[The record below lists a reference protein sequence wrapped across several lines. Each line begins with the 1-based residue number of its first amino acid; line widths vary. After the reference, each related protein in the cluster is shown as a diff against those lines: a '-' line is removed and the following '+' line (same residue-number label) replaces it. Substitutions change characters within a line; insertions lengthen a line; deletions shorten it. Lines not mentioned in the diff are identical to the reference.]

1 MLNFQINNYFKE
13 VAEQVVIEQP
23 WWVAPADEVEVA
35 EIDQPLWGAPANP
48 VLGPIT
54 TAEKREL
61 DAAWLAVENKSENAK
76 IDHYMVLLAS
86 RPLLET
92 FGNGHWAATWKEL
105 REFIEKTKIFRFLVQ
120 HFNEQ
125 ITKNK

>member
-61 DAAWLAVENKSENAK
+61 DAAWLAVENKSEDAK
-76 IDHYMVLLAS
+76 IDHYSVLLAS

-92 FGNGHWAATWKEL
+92 FGNGHWASNWDEL
-105 REFIEKTKIFRFLVQ
+105 RDYIQNTKVYTFLCQ
-120 HFNEQ
+120 YIKEQ
-125 ITKNK
+125 NP